1 MGKLAH
7 GKSCTPT
14 WNSWKGMHDR
24 CKYRPG
30 YSHVTVC
37 ERWQSFV
44 HFYEDMGER
53 PSNMTLDRI
62 DGLKGYEPEN
72 CRWADIITQLE
83 NRDCT
88 HWIEAKGERKS
99 MGAWARDLG
108 CRRQTIMQR
117 LVRGWDPELAVT
129 LRPRRYRPQ
138 PVS

>member
-37 ERWQSFV
+37 ERWQSFI

-53 PSNMTLDRI
+53 PSGHTIDRI
-62 DGLKGYEPEN
+62 DGTGNYEPSN
-72 CRWADIITQLE
+72 CRWADITTQLA
-83 NRDCT
+83 NRNCT
-88 HWIEAKGERKS
+88 HWIEYQGKCQP
-99 MGAWARDLG
+99 MGHWAREIGLTMTALQNRIARG
-108 CRRQTIMQR
+108 WSIEKAITTPRRQY
-117 LVRGWDPELAVT
+117 
-129 LRPRRYRPQ
+129 PR
-138 PVS
+138 SIS